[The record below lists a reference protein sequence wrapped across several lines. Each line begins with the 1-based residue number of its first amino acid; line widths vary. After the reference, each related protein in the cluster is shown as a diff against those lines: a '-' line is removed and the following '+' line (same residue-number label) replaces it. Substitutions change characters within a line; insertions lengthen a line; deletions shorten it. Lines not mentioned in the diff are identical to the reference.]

1 MLHKQFSSRA
11 VFKFV
16 FAIGGFFN
24 IIFIFLVGLLTILPS
39 LGAFSV
45 IPNNTLPVKC
55 NHQLALEVPDITF
68 TSTDFGS

>member
-24 IIFIFLVGLLTILPS
+24 IIFLFLVGLLTILPS

-55 NHQLALEVPDITF
+55 NHQLAALMT
-68 TSTDFGS
+68 GSAGYYLYIY